1 MHSSDLVSPAKKIP
15 DREFI
20 ALMAVIMSLV
30 ALAID
35 SILPALSTIAQ
46 DINIADLN
54 NSQWIVSFVFFGMAA
69 GLVFYGPLSDAYG
82 RKPILYIGV
91 GLFLIGD
98 LISIIASDLT
108 IMLMGRFLQGFGGAA
123 CRVITVAM
131 VRDRFEGAE
140 MAKFMSLIMMIFILV
155 PSLAPSVGQLI
166 LFLAS
171 WEMIFWFMFAFGMMA
186 IIWFHYRQY
195 ETLLP
200 ENRHPFSIFRIITR
214 AIEVIRNPVAI
225 SFTLASGIIFGS
237 FVAYLN
243 TAPQIMQGQFG
254 VGEMFAFYF
263 GIQAFTYG
271 ISSYMNAKLLSHFSM
286 RTICFVSLSGLT
298 ITSLIFSIYLF
309 LNDSQ
314 LSFTFFMIY
323 MLITFFSIGPLF
335 GNFNSLAMQPFGH
348 MAGVATSVI
357 SAIQTLCAVTVGAV
371 VGQLYNGTVTPLI
384 TSFFVCGAVTLI
396 IFSFGIKRV
405 KQ

>member
-1 MHSSDLVSPAKKIP
+1 MNSPDSNSATKKIS
-15 DREFI
+15 DRGFI

-35 SILPALSTIAQ
+35 SILPALSTIAT
-46 DINIADLN
+46 DINVANLN
-54 NSQWIVSFVFFGMAA
+54 DSQWIVSFVFIGMSA
-69 GLVFYGPLSDAYG
+69 GLLFYGPLSDAFG

-91 GLFLIGD
+91 AIFLIGD
-98 LISIIASDLT
+98 LISIMASDLT
-108 IMLMGRFLQGFGGAA
+108 IMLVGRFLQGFGGAA

-155 PSLAPSVGQLI
+155 PSFAPSIGQLI

-171 WEMIFWFMFAFGMMA
+171 WEMIFWFMFAFGLA
-186 IIWFHYRQY
+186 GILWFHFRQY
-195 ETLLP
+195 ETLQP
-200 ENRHPFSIFRIITR
+200 ENRHPFSILCIITR
-214 AIEVIRNPVAI
+214 AIEVIKNPVAI

-243 TAPQIMQGQFG
+243 TAPQIMQGQYG

-271 ISSYMNAKLLSHFSM
+271 IASYMNAKLLSHFSM
-286 RTICFVSLSGLT
+286 EKICFVSLSSLT
-298 ITSLIFSIYLF
+298 LTSLIFSIYLF
-309 LNDSQ
+309 MNDNE
-314 LSFTFFMIY
+314 LSFTFMMIY
-323 MLITFFSIGPLF
+323 MLIAFFSIGPLF

-357 SAIQTLCAVTVGAV
+357 SAIQTLCAVTVGAI
-371 VGQLYNGTVTPLI
+371 VGQLYNGTVTSLI
-384 TSFFVCGAVTLI
+384 TSFLLCGATTLI

-405 KQ
+405 KR